1 MKKNKVAVAAL
12 AAALSLG
19 TISVAS
25 ADATTTPAA
34 PSVGAH
40 GPAAQL
46 TTVLAALVAK
56 GTITQAQS
64 DAIVAAL
71 KAATPTP
78 PTGAPSVGGMGKG
91 PMGQGMGKGPMGGF
105 GMNTAARESI
115 ITSTLGITA
124 ADLKTAREAGKSLAS
139 LAGTKTA
146 ALITALVNYDST
158 QIDAAVTAKTLTAAQ
173 ATTLK
178 ANLTTRVTNEV
189 NNAGPAMGMGRDGH
203 KGPGMGMA
211 PTIPGS
217 GTATPGATGTSSK
230 KASSKKSTTKTSA

>member
-178 ANLTTRVTNEV
+178 ANLTTLVTNEV